1 MAELDLL
8 VVGSGVAGLS
18 AAVRATTQL
27 ELSVGVVSKAEL
39 DLADHP
45 LGAGRCGRRALG

>member
-27 ELSVGVVSKAEL
+27 ELSDSRSFKNGLVWL
-39 DLADHP
+39 NYQ
-45 LGAGRCGRRALG
+45 RA